1 MLSTHS
7 TSPIFARTDNM
18 IDFLLNP
25 WVISIIILSVIVG
38 NIAALKYTA
47 NMKFGQ
53 TDKKKSD
60 LDKLNQLD
68 KERQKQTKKDT
79 K

>member
-1 MLSTHS
+1 
-7 TSPIFARTDNM
+7 M

-25 WVISIIILSVIVG
+25 WVISIIILSVVIG

-53 TDKKKSD
+53 KNKKQSD
-60 LDKLNQLD
+60 LDRLNQLD
-68 KERQKQTKKDT
+68 KERQEQQKKDT

>member
-1 MLSTHS
+1 
-7 TSPIFARTDNM
+7 M

-25 WVISIIILSVIVG
+25 WVISIIILSVVVG

-53 TDKKKSD
+53 PDKKKSD
-60 LDKLNQLD
+60 LDKLNELD